1 MKELILPYGYKC
13 EIINSNDFII
23 YSPLGYFK
31 MNRFPHKFW
40 DAIYEYGDNQGHKW
54 NADGEPLTKNTEKD
68 VDFNKLNEIVGFSSV
83 KEKLVVRQRVLDEY
97 NRLFK
102 KNIK

>member
-54 NADGEPLTKNTEKD
+54 NADGEPLTPNTRND
-68 VDFNKLNEIVGFSSV
+68 HDFYYLREIVGFTSV
-83 KEKLVVRQRVLDEY
+83 KQKLEIRERVLEAI
-97 NRLFK
+97 K
-102 KNIK
+102 KLNSNLI